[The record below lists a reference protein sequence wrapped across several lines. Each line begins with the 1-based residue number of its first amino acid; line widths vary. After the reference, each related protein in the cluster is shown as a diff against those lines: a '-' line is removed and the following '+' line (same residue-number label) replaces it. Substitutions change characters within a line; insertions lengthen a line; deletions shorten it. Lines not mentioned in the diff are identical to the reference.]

1 MGYIDFSNAVLEL
14 IPQSNCFQF
23 ITSTSYMGLGAHGGA
38 NYLPVFT
45 LNAGSNIYTSTFSN
59 FTAISESNNSTQ
71 TLAIDGWRVV
81 RTGRI
86 KSTISG
92 GNHFYLCANNQGDN
106 ATKGYAIWKV
116 SNIIF
121 APNDTFSFQLELK
134 VGNIMQVSISN
145 T

>member
-14 IPQSNCFQF
+14 IPQSNCYQF
-23 ITSTSYMGLGAHGGA
+23 ITNTNYMGFTAQGGIA
-38 NYLPVFT
+38 YQPIFT
-45 LNAGSNIYTSTFSN
+45 LNAGSNIYTDTWSD
-59 FTAISESNNSTQ
+59 FTAISESNTITA
-71 TLAIDGWRVV
+71 TLATDGWRVI

-86 KSTISG
+86 KSTISV

-106 ATKGYAIWKV
+106 LAKGYALWKV

-121 APNDTFSFQLELK
+121 APNDIFSFQLELK
-134 VGNIMQVSISN
+134 INNVMQVSISN